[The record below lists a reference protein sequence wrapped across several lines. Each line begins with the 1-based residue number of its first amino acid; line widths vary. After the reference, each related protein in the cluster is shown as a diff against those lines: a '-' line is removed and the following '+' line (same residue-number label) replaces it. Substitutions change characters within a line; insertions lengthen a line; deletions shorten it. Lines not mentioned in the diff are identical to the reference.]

1 MKQSPLLSYI
11 VLSYNYEPYI
21 RQTLE
26 SVFAQS
32 VQDFEVVVVDDAS
45 TDRSVELVTNIGDPR
60 IRLLRNERNIGG
72 AASYNRAVEAA
83 RGEWLVNLDADDWIA
98 PDKAELQLAAARK
111 NSQLDVVGTYV
122 SVRDEDGEPHPSTI
136 VQSAAQSAFNESR
149 NLNVTDAWVGINRLC
164 RSSTM
169 VRASAHG
176 RIGLDDPEMVRA
188 PDYELWTRA
197 LHAGLRI
204 EVVPHELT
212 FMRVHSRQVT
222 HVDPLG
228 TFLEMSFAALRN
240 LLPRCERL
248 ALYTSYAGI
257 VAWVGHNPGLSGLL
271 PVQSFRLLGMFIEV
285 TPVTTFREFRQLLED
300 EGERPYLAEL
310 GRRGLTL
317 VTHGASPF
325 HEVNKLQKDILQFV
339 EARDYWHAK
348 SDMWEERYQR
358 EVARYEVWKRRHSQ
372 AVALAARLR
381 AIKRRVA
388 AGMPR
393 RDGVEDES

>member
-1 MKQSPLLSYI
+1 MTESPLLSYL

-26 SVFAQS
+26 SIFTQS
-32 VQDFEVVVVDDAS
+32 VQDFEIVVVDDAS
-45 TDRSVELVTNIGDPR
+45 ADRSVELVTSIGDPR
-60 IRLLRNERNIGG
+60 IRLLPNERNIGG

-98 PDKAELQLAAARK
+98 PDKAELQLAAVRR
-111 NSQLDVVGTYV
+111 NPDLDVVGTYV
-122 SVRDEDGEPHPSTI
+122 SVRDEEGEPHPSTI

-149 NLNVTDAWVGINRLC
+149 NLNLTDSWVGINRLC

-169 VRASAHG
+169 VRATSHA
-176 RIGLDDPEMVRA
+176 RIGLDDPDMVRA

-197 LHAGLRI
+197 LQAGLHMD
-204 EVVPHELT
+204 VVPDELT
-212 FMRVHSRQVT
+212 FMRVHARQVT

-257 VAWVGHNPGLSGLL
+257 VAWAAHNPGLSGLL
-271 PVQSFRLLGMFIEV
+271 PVQAFRLLGMLLEV
-285 TPVTTFREFRQLLED
+285 TPVTSFGEFRQLVENED
-300 EGERPYLAEL
+300 ERPYLAEL

-348 SDMWEERYQR
+348 SDMWEERYQQ
-358 EVARYEVWKRRHSQ
+358 ELARNELWKRRHSQ
-372 AVALAARLR
+372 AVALAVRLR
-381 AIKRRVA
+381 AIKRRVS
-388 AGMPR
+388 GSVPR
-393 RDGVEDES
+393 RNGDEEES